1 MDVVILIVIFV
12 ISFVFYEQIYQIKKI
27 LQKKELQDI
36 CDYINNKEVYM
47 RDKECNPKNFHAH
60 IIRHENSN
68 HDSIIIDIK

>member
-12 ISFVFYEQIYQIKKI
+12 ISFAFCEQIHQIKKI

-47 RDKECNPKNFHAH
+47 RDKDCKPKNFHAH
-60 IIRHENSN
+60 IINRENSN
-68 HDSIIIDIK
+68 HTSIMIDVE